1 MKIYLNKSKVEL
13 TMDEFLE
20 LLEKDALDDILDTL
34 EDLEEIGQN
43 KLSLKD
49 LDPSLYDTMFRFDS
63 EIHGNLFDMIDPN
76 NIEVYELNP
85 GEDGLQMIDLTSDE
99 HIDLIHDILNSSNED
114 NKVRRLSELFS
125 RTLYDQ

>member
-34 EDLEEIGQN
+34 EDLEEIGKN
-43 KLSLKD
+43 ISN
-49 LDPSLYDTMFRFDS
+49 FDEMKNS
-63 EIHGNLFDMIDPN
+63 SLFDMFGPDFDPN
-76 NIEVYELNP
+76 SIEVYELNP

>member
-1 MKIYLNKSKVEL
+1 
-13 TMDEFLE
+13 MDEFLE

-34 EDLEEIGQN
+34 EDLENIDKN
-43 KLSLKD
+43 N
-49 LDPSLYDTMFRFDS
+49 TMHSFNS
-63 EIHGNLFDMIDPN
+63 EIHGNLFDIFGKDFDPN
-76 NIEVYELNP
+76 SIEVYELNP

-114 NKVRRLSELFS
+114 NKVRRISELFS